1 MDTSVYCDL
10 LEIFHWRGILEGGT
24 GPVPCCYPKQESS
37 ACDGECTH

>member
-1 MDTSVYCDL
+1 MDTSVYCGL
-10 LEIFHWRGILEGGT
+10 LEIFHWRGSLGGGT